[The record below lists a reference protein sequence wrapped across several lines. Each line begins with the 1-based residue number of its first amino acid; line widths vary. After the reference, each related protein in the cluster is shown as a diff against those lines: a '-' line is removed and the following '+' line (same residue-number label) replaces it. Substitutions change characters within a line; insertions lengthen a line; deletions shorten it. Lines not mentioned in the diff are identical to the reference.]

1 MEASQ
6 KSPLNLSKFCQMHF
20 SRYLAQKAPLRFSQL
35 YLTCLGK
42 LYFLTHSHE
51 QELIRQT
58 IRQVFTDRLEQPAVR
73 QLIRRTFSGILTHY
87 QEKLFLA
94 YASEAKV
101 KNYLAQRLQ
110 LRGTE
115 ELQQAIAVG
124 RGVILV
130 TGHFGA
136 VEFLPGALGLHGYPA
151 AIIVRPQTKEL
162 AVSLA
167 QRAALINLTLI
178 FPENGKVLPAALKA
192 LREGRILITEADEFE
207 MWRPSQTD
215 TVNFL
220 GFQLPADRTLEVL
233 QKRSGSPILTA
244 LVHRERQRHY
254 TLNISPAFPSAPPQ
268 AAGKQCL
275 QVLEKAIFAAPE
287 QWYQWK
293 EFGKVIAQLPQ
304 RRVPALVQPALVPP
318 GSTVDYA
325 HA

>member
-1 MEASQ
+1 MEGSQ
-6 KSPLNLSKFCQMHF
+6 KSQLNLSKFCQMHV
-20 SRYLAQKAPLRFSQL
+20 SRYLAQQAPLRFSQL
-35 YLTCLGK
+35 YLSCLGK
-42 LYFLTHSHE
+42 LYFLTHPHE

-58 IRQVFTDRLEQPAVR
+58 IRQVFTHRLEQPALR
-73 QLIRRTFSGILTHY
+73 RLIRRTFAGILTHY

-94 YASEAKV
+94 YASEDKV

-110 LRGTE
+110 LQGTE
-115 ELQQAIAVG
+115 ELQKALACG
-124 RGVILV
+124 RVVILV

-178 FPENGKVLPAALKA
+178 IPENGKVLPAALKA

-220 GFQLPADRTLEVL
+220 GYQLPADRTLEVL

-244 LVHRERQRHY
+244 LVQREQQRRY
-254 TLNISPAFPSAPPQ
+254 TLKISPAVTPSMPHD
-268 AAGKQCL
+268 AGKQCL
-275 QVLEKAIFAAPE
+275 HILEEAIFAAPE

-293 EFGKVIAQLPQ
+293 EFGKVLSAQPKQ
-304 RRVPALVQPALVPP
+304 RVPAVVQPELVPP
-318 GSTVDYA
+318 GSTLDYA